1 MWKYFNSVCCGLEMF
16 ILLNRNAVSPKDSS
30 PMCSI
35 LCSIHMDVLT
45 RRKVSR
51 ETKVT
56 SHSTRWH
63 VVQDEWPWQS
73 VSDIAKKSS
82 SQACPKF
89 RFGHEWTAWQIDFF
103 TCTNVN
109 RVAEDLQTNKT
120 VFMMSNSAALLTSSL
135 VNVPIE
141 INGNVLHLLTYIMC
155 KFKKKE
161 GTSWLW
167 LSQAPRV

>member
-56 SHSTRWH
+56 SHSTR
-63 VVQDEWPWQS
+63 
-73 VSDIAKKSS
+73 
-82 SQACPKF
+82 
-89 RFGHEWTAWQIDFF
+89 
-103 TCTNVN
+103 
-109 RVAEDLQTNKT
+109 
-120 VFMMSNSAALLTSSL
+120 
-135 VNVPIE
+135 
-141 INGNVLHLLTYIMC
+141 
-155 KFKKKE
+155 
-161 GTSWLW
+161 
-167 LSQAPRV
+167 